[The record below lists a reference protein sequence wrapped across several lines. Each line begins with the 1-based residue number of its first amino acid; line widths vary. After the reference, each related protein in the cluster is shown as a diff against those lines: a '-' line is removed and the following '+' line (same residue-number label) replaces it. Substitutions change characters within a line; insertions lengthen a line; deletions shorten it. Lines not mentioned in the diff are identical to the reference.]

1 MARLVKVGDQL
12 ILELSIWE
20 KLGALH
26 DSPRVSADSVEKVE
40 FIDQLWG
47 SSTLRGI
54 RAPGTALPYLVLL
67 GTLRGRSFRDFVAM
81 SGRGEGV
88 VLTLK
93 SGPFA
98 RWIFTLRQP
107 KADFSAL
114 IGDTPIV

>member
-1 MARLVKVGDQL
+1 MAKLVKSGNEL

-26 DSPRVSADSVEKVE
+26 DSPRVAAGSVEKIE

-47 SSTLRGI
+47 SSTLRGV

-67 GTLRGRSFRDFVAM
+67 GTLRGRGYRDFVAM

-107 KADFSAL
+107 KADFQAL
-114 IGDTPIV
+114 IGDTPGR

>member
-1 MARLVKVGDQL
+1 MAKLVKSGNEL

-26 DSPRVSADSVEKVE
+26 DSLRVSADSVEKIE

-47 SSTLRGI
+47 SSTLRGV

-67 GTLRGRSFRDFVAM
+67 GTLRGRGYRDFVAM

-107 KADFSAL
+107 KADFRAL
-114 IGDTPIV
+114 IGDTPGR